1 MQSPS
6 NMTLSASSSASIF
19 VVTVSVFP
27 IGSDSPQ
34 QRQKLPFFLFR
45 EAREPSNEL
54 AIGVIDNLFDEA
66 SCRLESAV
74 WGRQVIFIGFLK
86 GNKLKYNKLRGK
98 MDYYRRRV
106 IRMYSRSL
114 YMDRDDIIAKI
125 HFCLNEGG
133 AYDWDYVMQHDFPI
147 VGILYQIYEMA
158 LYDDEIIINDSLSN
172 LLDRYKKLHSEFT
185 YSEDDLMDLGWVE
198 TCYGHR
204 HIIGH
209 MHHSDSEEFL
219 RLYKSHEYADIIRF
233 VLWAD
238 SQKDGM
244 EFVLA
249 YDKVARLLDGWRN
262 VCPDVPEMSWFEE
275 QKYLAVT
282 DEIGVVLTGAGYNAS
297 IAEAMGKLWDR
308 ICEQDDFER
317 LAGRWEQLAFHVN
330 LSAEVCLYVKNE
342 DRFDHR
348 SRLLSTVIIPAVKR
362 ECENMSRE
370 LECRKALNA
379 HRFASDHRIE
389 FTIETMEEC
398 LYGVHRA
405 LDRRGRFVYEDMF
418 LWRYKRRWG
427 DNFYLGSALRYL
439 WSVPEDMNKEFFDTI
454 SAYES
459 VGRLDKDAFSLP
471 AENVLEFLLHEET
484 FYFGVMSLFKNVPKF
499 KRQMAEYQGYVEDI
513 IRRVLEFYTER
524 EKYPKSEDL
533 LDILL
538 YLMDCNKKMRM
549 SNTNENPYFAIYK
562 SLMDL
567 FLLSDCSNGIISESC
582 KYFECLM
589 ALNLSDVDFDRCFS
603 LLSNFAEKIIDSF
616 EGDTGQIVRAY
627 DLLIDCIFLAIKRML
642 AEEGRWSHFVDPD
655 CFTERLCKDVYE
667 RCMED
672 LTDRQKREAVGF
684 SFSTEEK
691 SDLCYRFR
699 IASRFIT
706 RVCRAGN
713 GVDDTAYLL
722 NSILEKALVEDQILD
737 YCHIVTFAM
746 EETLGEA
753 LRYLETKPHIS
764 NGLFKRIKGQ
774 GIPEL
779 VLFRVLLASEEQDRS
794 FGEEIENKINEE
806 DAAEKIIPRIREE
819 RFVDCVIENGPECLY
834 PIVERELKEKLY
846 LYEKRGMAKN
856 NQYVVLADSQWKR
869 LLYIQNRT
877 EELLESRD
885 PFFTAVIKTDSI
897 KSYPDY
903 VDAVTMWR
911 RILDRSAGRKYVFAV
926 CYNFVFSVRQILDV
940 IDAIEDEKTA
950 QQKETIRKDF
960 HWICELSM
968 RNAVTGWSKKNQ
980 AMFLDLVFSV
990 SHRIGEN
997 TYTLLS
1003 GMQTKMLKLA
1013 SEDIYALV
1021 INAEKE
1027 QMEEKDEADESEQ
1040 NESLVIYRESG
1051 SSREAEIVSSM
1062 QSFSALELE
1071 VKSRLM
1077 AVCKGYYV
1085 DGRDWIGAFLLR
1097 TVLKGCRTLVDTIP
1111 YVLSTGSRENA
1122 SDPPEDHISIVF
1134 RECYNMAYAEFFNIR
1149 ISDQE
1154 KRSTTGK
1161 VISREG
1167 VMSPAEVDMVC
1178 SYDGHTHELF
1188 EAFILNGNSTKCIF
1202 RDHMVK
1208 ALGNDVYFHSPR
1220 FMLVYCFEDAV
1231 TQKKKW
1237 GSYIDYL
1244 DKEFASDFAGVAV
1257 CESRIG
1263 NIEDSMCYVSGFT
1276 GAIKQFKI
1284 IRQIISIEDNEIELF
1299 HILVDMSYSFSRNV
1313 RKA

>member
-1 MQSPS
+1 
-6 NMTLSASSSASIF
+6 
-19 VVTVSVFP
+19 
-27 IGSDSPQ
+27 
-34 QRQKLPFFLFR
+34 
-45 EAREPSNEL
+45 
-54 AIGVIDNLFDEA
+54 
-66 SCRLESAV
+66 
-74 WGRQVIFIGFLK
+74 
-86 GNKLKYNKLRGK
+86 
-98 MDYYRRRV
+98 
-106 IRMYSRSL
+106 MYSTSL
-114 YMDRDDIIAKI
+114 YMDRDDILAKI

-133 AYDWDYVMQHDFPI
+133 ANDWDYVRRHDFPI
-147 VGILYQIYEMA
+147 VEILYQIYEMA
-158 LYDDEIIINDSLSN
+158 LYDDEIIINDPLSN
-172 LLDRYKKLHSEFT
+172 LLDRYKELHPEFT
-185 YSEDDLMDLGWVE
+185 YSEDDLMELGWVE

-219 RLYKSHEYADIIRF
+219 SLYKSHEYADIIRF
-233 VLWAD
+233 VLWVD

-244 EFVLA
+244 GLFVLA
-249 YDKVARLLDGWRN
+249 HDMVAGLLDDWRK
-262 VCPDVPEMSWFEE
+262 VCPDVPEMSWFEDRN
-275 QKYLAVT
+275 YFDVVN
-282 DEIGVVLTGAGYNAS
+282 EIGVVLTGAGYDAS
-297 IAEAMGKLWDR
+297 IAEAMGKLWDK
-308 ICEQDDFER
+308 ICEQDDCDRFV
-317 LAGRWEQLAFHVN
+317 GRWEQLASQVN
-330 LSAEVCLYVKNE
+330 LSTEVGLYVKNE
-342 DRFDHR
+342 VRFDHR

-379 HRFASDHRIE
+379 YRFASGHRIE
-389 FTIETMEEC
+389 LTIETMEEC

-439 WSVPEDMNKEFFDTI
+439 WSVPEDMNKEFFDML

-459 VGRLDKDAFSLP
+459 VGRLDKAVFSLP
-471 AENVLEFLLHEET
+471 AESVLEFLLHEET
-484 FYFGVMSLFKNVPKF
+484 FYFGAMSLFKNVPKF

-524 EKYPKSEDL
+524 KKYPKTEDL

-538 YLMDCNKKMRM
+538 HLMDCNKKMRM

-567 FLLSDCSNGIISESC
+567 FLSPNCSNGIVSESC
-582 KYFECLM
+582 KYFERLM
-589 ALNLSDVDFDRCFS
+589 AMNLSDVDFDRCFS

-616 EGDTGQIVRAY
+616 ESDTNQIVSTY
-627 DLLIDCIFLAIKRML
+627 DLLIDCIFHAIKRML
-642 AEEGRWSHFVDPD
+642 AEEGRWSHFVTPD

-672 LTDRQKREAVGF
+672 LTDRQRREAVGL

-691 SDLCYRFR
+691 SELCYRFR
-699 IASRFIT
+699 IASRFIA

-713 GVDDTAYLL
+713 EVDDTAYLL

-737 YCHIVTFAM
+737 YFHIVTFAM

-764 NGLFKRIKGQ
+764 SGLFKRIKGQ

-779 VLFRVLLASEEQDRS
+779 VLFRGMLESEEHVRA
-794 FGEEIENKINEE
+794 FGEEIENKVNEA
-806 DAAEKIIPRIREE
+806 DATEGIIPRISEE

-834 PIVERELKEKLY
+834 PIVEKVLKKKLHA
-846 LYEKRGMAKN
+846 YEKRGMAKN
-856 NQYVVLADSQWKR
+856 NQYAVLADSQWKR
-869 LLYIQNRT
+869 LLFMQKRT
-877 EELLESRD
+877 EELLESKD

-897 KSYPDY
+897 KSYSDY
-903 VDAVTMWR
+903 VDAVTAWR
-911 RILDRSAGRKYVFAV
+911 RILDRSAGRKYAFAV
-926 CYNFVFSVRQILDV
+926 CYNIVFSVRQILDV
-940 IDAIEDEKTA
+940 IDAIEDGKTA
-950 QQKETIRKDF
+950 QQKEAIRKDF

-968 RNAVTGWSKKNQ
+968 RNAVTGWSEENQ
-980 AMFLDLVFSV
+980 AMFLDLAFSV

-1013 SEDIYALV
+1013 SKDIYALV

-1027 QMEEKDEADESEQ
+1027 QMEEKGEADESEQ

-1051 SSREAEIVSSM
+1051 SSKEAEIVSSM
-1062 QSFSALELE
+1062 RGFSALALE

-1077 AVCKGYYV
+1077 AECKGYCV
-1085 DGRDWIGAFLLR
+1085 DGRRDWIGAFLLR
-1097 TVLKGCRTLVDTIP
+1097 TVLKGCRALVDTIP
-1111 YVLSTGSRENA
+1111 YVLSTGSREKA
-1122 SDPPEDHISIVF
+1122 SDLPEDHISIVF
-1134 RECYNMAYAEFFNIR
+1134 RECYNMAYADFFNIH

-1161 VISREG
+1161 VISKAA
-1167 VMSPAEVDMVC
+1167 VLSPAEVDMVFF
-1178 SYDGHTHELF
+1178 YDGSTRELF
-1188 EAFILNGNSTKCIF
+1188 EAFILKDNSTNKIF
-1202 RDHMVK
+1202 RDHMAKV
-1208 ALGNDVYFHSPR
+1208 LGNDVYFHSPR
-1220 FMLVYCFEDAV
+1220 FMLVYCFEDIA
-1231 TQKKKW
+1231 TRKKKW
-1237 GSYIDYL
+1237 KSYIEYL
-1244 DKEFASDFAGVAV
+1244 DKEFASDFADVAV
-1257 CESRIG
+1257 GESRIG

-1276 GAIKQFKI
+1276 GDVKQFEM
-1284 IRQIISIEDNEIELF
+1284 IRQVVSIEDNEIELF
-1299 HILVDMSYSFSRNV
+1299 HILVDMSYSFPRNV